1 MDVTRATQESEGF
14 DDRDGIRNGV
24 ADQFVKFGGGVLEYP
39 HLPQQRLTL
48 AVANVTASSQGIQ
61 VGRNRPFQSRLLPGY
76 ITGGC

>member
-48 AVANVTASSQGIQ
+48 AVANVNC
-61 VGRNRPFQSRLLPGY
+61 VLEVLRPARAY
-76 ITGGC
+76 R